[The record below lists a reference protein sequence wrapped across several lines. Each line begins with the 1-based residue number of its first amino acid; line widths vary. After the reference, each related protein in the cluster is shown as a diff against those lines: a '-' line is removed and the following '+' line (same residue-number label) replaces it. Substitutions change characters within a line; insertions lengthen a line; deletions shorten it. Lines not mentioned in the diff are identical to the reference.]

1 MSPTVTQLNPRNLA
15 AAVRTANE
23 QLMLAFIQADLRRRV
38 GLDTRRSVALN
49 DGNFVRAGR
58 GV

>member
-1 MSPTVTQLNPRNLA
+1 
-15 AAVRTANE
+15 
-23 QLMLAFIQADLRRRV
+23 MLAFIQADLRRRV
-38 GLDTRRSVALN
+38 GLDTRRSVAPN